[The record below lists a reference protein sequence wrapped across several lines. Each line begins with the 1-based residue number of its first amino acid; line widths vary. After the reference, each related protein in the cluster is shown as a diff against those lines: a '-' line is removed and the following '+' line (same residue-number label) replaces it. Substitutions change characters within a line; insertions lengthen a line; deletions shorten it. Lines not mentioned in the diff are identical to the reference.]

1 LSCGKRSSRAAAE
14 WKTFIGLKN
23 SHEKLLGSHQTQRE
37 VRLIFPV
44 RPPSELTLVSLEGIS
59 IKSSPLDIEIFRQE
73 TSVKYPT
80 FTSPPDPFTVN
91 VSTSSAITPSK
102 LAEAFSPI
110 PVRHHYEHDVDAD
123 MQNNQHGFH
132 PGGHQQPGGMQF
144 RPGVPQA
151 ATPAPSPPPSP
162 KPNKQKYQTDQN
174 RPFLFPFSRRATH
187 GGYRDSRD
195 GRLVPFAIDEADT
208 LYHKHMYVSLSLWQM
223 WRAREECMSAESG
236 LAFMP
241 GSELIADSKPQQ
253 SVGSLTS
260 CPQEYEWCKT
270 IV

>member
-1 LSCGKRSSRAAAE
+1 M
-14 WKTFIGLKN
+14 
-23 SHEKLLGSHQTQRE
+23 
-37 VRLIFPV
+37 
-44 RPPSELTLVSLEGIS
+44 
-59 IKSSPLDIEIFRQE
+59 
-73 TSVKYPT
+73 KYPT

-91 VSTSSAITPSK
+91 VPTSSVITPSK

-123 MQNNQHGFH
+123 VQNNPHGFH
-132 PGGHQQPGGMQF
+132 PGGHQPPGGMQF

-174 RPFLFPFSRRATH
+174 RPFLFPFSRRAAH
-187 GGYRDSRD
+187 GGYRDARD
-195 GRLVPFAIDEADT
+195 GRLVPFAIDEADK

-236 LAFMP
+236 LDFMP
-241 GSELIADSKPQQ
+241 GSEVIADSKPQQ
-253 SVGSLTS
+253 SVGSRSSRTL
-260 CPQEYEWCKT
+260 
-270 IV
+270 